1 MDARQLAELPLDTG
15 YTFENGSP
23 FHDKL
28 GEERAA
34 ALLKALR
41 ERGYSIV
48 PDPRAARRAA

>member
-1 MDARQLAELPLDTG
+1 MDARQLAVLPLDTG

-23 FHDKL
+23 FYDKL

-41 ERGYSIV
+41 ERGYCIV
-48 PDPRAARRAA
+48 PDSRTARRVA

>member
-23 FHDKL
+23 FYDKL

-41 ERGYSIV
+41 ERGYCIV
-48 PDPRAARRAA
+48 PASRAARRAA

>member
-15 YTFENGSP
+15 YVFENGTP

-41 ERGYSIV
+41 EHGYCIV
-48 PDPRAARRAA
+48 RDSRAARRAA

>member
-23 FHDKL
+23 FYDKL

-41 ERGYSIV
+41 ERGYCIV
-48 PDPRAARRAA
+48 PDSRAARRAA